1 MTTKKIFLVIILFTV
16 TAVSFCQEKA
26 FYYVNK
32 DDRLNTYYYS
42 LPHPDEI
49 SGKVYKGEPITKI
62 GGEVYIFSSSD
73 KKINR
78 VEVSTK
84 NNWGWLNT
92 NSISVYNSEILP
104 DEITE
109 NEWTNSY
116 YLDVMRQGNRD
127 ALFAYEPFWRDY
139 FYKYKD
145 GYTVY
150 EHEPKEWYE
159 ICKYIPQFEFRNIY
173 AKLYFTNCNEYTF
186 ILGRILKND
195 GAFFFQATCTNRRI
209 EFDEKETGIS
219 FNLVNKYNDGNNN
232 TGKYNMML
240 ILDGDYLDVYINGE
254 KTFSLIKLTEEIKN
268 QFENLMEYNKC
279 DLSNITFPKRV
290 YGSTDYPKPE
300 LPTYTYFFQEEN
312 GMPAYLYRS
321 PEIIFEKNALPKNNA
336 DKTSLPIW
344 AWFAIIGGAVVVV
357 GGGTVVFALKRK

>member
-1 MTTKKIFLVIILFTV
+1 MATKKIFLVIILFTV
-16 TAVSFCQEKA
+16 TAVLFCQEKA
-26 FYYVNK
+26 SYYVNK
-32 DDRLNTYYYS
+32 DDGVYEEYNN
-42 LPHPDEI
+42 LP

-62 GGEVYIFSSSD
+62 GEEVYIFSSFD

-84 NNWGWLNT
+84 NNWGWLDT

-116 YLDVMRQGNRD
+116 YLDVMCQGNRD

-145 GYTVY
+145 GYTV
-150 EHEPKEWYE
+150 HEPKEWYD

-173 AKLYFTNCNEYTF
+173 AKLYFSFYNEYTF

-209 EFDEKETGIS
+209 EYDEKETGIS
-219 FNLVNKYNDGNNN
+219 FNLVNRYNDGNNN

-240 ILDGDYLDVYINGE
+240 ILDGDYLDVFINGE

-279 DLSNITFPKRV
+279 DLTNITFPKRV
-290 YGSTDYPKPE
+290 YGSTDYPMPE
-300 LPTYTYFFQEEN
+300 LPTDTYFFQEEN
-312 GMPAYLYRS
+312 GMPVYLYRS

-357 GGGTVVFALKRK
+357 GGVAVFAVKRK